1 MQSHWRDATGVFTPF
16 HHLWIWPSLWIFPS
30 CCSGGLQMPK
40 AINLQSKSMCRAV
53 RGKGWPCGYLPFF
66 LFLFWKNCRA
76 LSLDLMT
83 RIPMHSRSCV
93 IPAFFSP
100 LLSLEASFTESPGC
114 RNSSPAPSPWWPAA
128 PASTPPSHRQPP
140 LRWSSVSALA
150 PQRSATY
157 HQYLYGG
164 CKTQFFVSL
173 VCVT

>member
-16 HHLWIWPSLWIFPS
+16 HHLRIWPSLWIFPS

-93 IPAFFSP
+93 TPAFFPACSHWR
-100 LLSLEASFTESPGC
+100 LASLSLQ
-114 RNSSPAPSPWWPAA
+114 AA
-128 PASTPPSHRQPP
+128 GTAVLLRHLGDQRLQHPRLLLTCSHHCADPP
-140 LRWSSVSALA
+140 
-150 PQRSATY
+150 
-157 HQYLYGG
+157 
-164 CKTQFFVSL
+164 
-173 VCVT
+173 